1 MMQRHFYNN
10 TDIDL
15 TEFSALCSQSVNA
28 EDYPFSAEVQQKV
41 VIYEGDR
48 IRSLLAA
55 EQAQDLKT
63 ELHHCLKD
71 GPGVLVISKAFPDFH
86 VIDRASKVFK
96 EIIAEEKN
104 ITESRGDHFAKPGE
118 NERIWNA
125 LQKFCERDTAA
136 FIAYYNN
143 PVLRFISEAWLGPF
157 YQLTSQVNIIKP
169 GGQAQQPHRDYHLGF
184 QDVSLVAEFPIS
196 SQMLSQFLTL
206 QGAVAH
212 TEMNTS
218 AGPTLLLPF
227 SQQYPLGYLAWRN
240 PEFIDYFSQNAV
252 QLPLKKGDAVFFSP
266 ALFHAGGNNT
276 ESSDRIANLLQV
288 SSAFGKPMESVDR
301 SKMTKLI
308 YPLLLAG
315 KQAKLFSPE
324 ETKSVCASVV
334 DGYSFPT
341 NLDLDSPLA
350 GSAPETVQGL
360 IERALN
366 EEWSVDRFCE
376 CLDEAT
382 KRRLA

>member
-1 MMQRHFYNN
+1 MQRHFFNADEIN
-10 TDIDL
+10 IS
-15 TEFSALCSQSVNA
+15 EFAALCSQTVSSQDYKFSV
-28 EDYPFSAEVQQKV
+28 DIQQRV
-41 VIYEGDR
+41 VIYEGEH
-48 IRSLLAA
+48 I
-55 EQAQDLKT
+55 QALISTQQAFDLKS
-63 ELHHCLKD
+63 ELHHCIKD
-71 GPGVLVISKAFPDFH
+71 GPGIVVVRQAFQDLK
-86 VIDRASKVFK
+86 VIDRATEIFK
-96 EIIAEEKN
+96 EIIEEEK
-104 ITESRGDHFAKPGE
+104 TSDQHRGDHFAKVGE

-125 LQKFCERDTAA
+125 LQKFCERDPEA
-136 FIAYYNN
+136 FVAYYNN

-169 GGQAQQPHRDYHLGF
+169 GGQAQLPHRDYHLGF
-184 QDVSLVAEFPIS
+184 QDDSLVAEFPIS

-212 TEMNTS
+212 TDMNTS

-227 SQQYPLGYLAWRN
+227 SQQYPLGYMAWRDS
-240 PEFIDYFSQNAV
+240 EFIEYFQHNAV

-301 SKMTKLI
+301 TKMTKLI
-308 YPLLLAG
+308 YPVLLAG
-315 KQAKLFSPE
+315 KQAKLLSPE
-324 ETKSVCASVV
+324 ETISVCASVV

-341 NLDLDSPLA
+341 NLDFDSPLA
-350 GSAPETVQGL
+350 GSTPETVQAL
-360 IERALN
+360 IERGLN
-366 EEWSVDRFCE
+366 EEWSASQFCE
-376 CLDEAT
+376 CLDDAT